1 MSLRDVGREYLM
13 PDRNALLERYATL
26 TSDLLECC
34 QTPGWIALESLL
46 AERNAVEE
54 QWLAEVARQVL
65 SPQER
70 LRLLECV
77 SQLKQAMALLE
88 QQRAELLQGLDEI
101 EQERRQLKQLNFNLN
116 RLDSTYR

>member
-1 MSLRDVGREYLM
+1 MS
-13 PDRNALLERYATL
+13 DRNALLERYATL
-26 TSDLLECC
+26 TSELLECC
-34 QTPGWIALESLL
+34 QTPGWTVLEPLL

-54 QWLAEVARQVL
+54 QWLAEAARQAL

-77 SQLKQAMALLE
+77 NQLQQAMALLE
-88 QQRAELLQGLDEI
+88 QQRAKLLQSLDEI
-101 EQERRQLKQLNFNLN
+101 EQEHRELKLLNLKRS